1 MDTKIQPVISS
12 PKRGPYRRHT
22 DEFKR
27 VVVAKSLASGVSVSR
42 VAREFNVNANQVF
55 AWRKQF
61 GGLPLRNAEMA
72 CQLLPITVSEPPPEK
87 PTRSNAESPA
97 TAGTG
102 VIVLTVG
109 AAQLRLEGD
118 VDPATLAQVLAR
130 LLP

>member
-22 DEFKR
+22 AEFKR
-27 VVVAKSLASGVSVSR
+27 DVVARSLAVGASVSR

-61 GGLPLRNAEMA
+61 GDVQREAAARA
-72 CQLLPITVSEPPPEK
+72 CQLLPVTVTEPTAVASTGTNAACTAPA
-87 PTRSNAESPA
+87 SNA
-97 TAGTG
+97 
-102 VIVLTVG
+102 IVLTVG
-109 AAQLRLEGD
+109 AAQLRVEGS
-118 VDPATLAQVLAR
+118 VDLAMLAQVLAR

>member
-22 DEFKR
+22 TEFKR
-27 VVVAKSLASGVSVSR
+27 DVVVRSLAVGASVSR
-42 VAREFNVNANQVF
+42 VAREFNVNANQVL

-61 GGLPLRNAEMA
+61 GDVRREAAAGA
-72 CQLLPITVSEPPPEK
+72 CQLLPVTVTEP
-87 PTRSNAESPA
+87 
-97 TAGTG
+97 TAVASTTTSTACTVPVSG

-109 AAQLRLEGD
+109 AAQLRVEGI
-118 VDPATLAQVLAR
+118 VDPAMLAQVLAR

>member
-12 PKRGPYRRHT
+12 HKRGPYRRHT
-22 DEFKR
+22 TEFKR
-27 VVVAKSLASGVSVSR
+27 NVVARSLAVGASVSR

-61 GGLPLRNAEMA
+61 GDVRREAVAGA
-72 CQLLPITVSEPPPEK
+72 CQLLPITVTESTGVT
-87 PTRSNAESPA
+87 PTSTSTTC
-97 TAGTG
+97 TAPVSG

-109 AAQLRLEGD
+109 AAQLRVEGS
-118 VDPATLAQVLAR
+118 VDPAMLAQVLAC

>member
-22 DEFKR
+22 AEFKR
-27 VVVAKSLASGVSVSR
+27 VVVAKSRISGVSVSR

-61 GGLPLRNAEMA
+61 GDLPLQNAEAA
-72 CQLLPITVSEPPPEK
+72 CQLLPITVSEPPAEEA
-87 PTRSNAESPA
+87 TRSHAAGPA
-97 TAGTG
+97 TAANG

-109 AAQLRLEGD
+109 SARLRLEGS
-118 VDPATLAQVLAR
+118 VDTATLAQVLAR